1 MSPVCPLQDTALYL
15 RPPELPHAAV
25 SPSWSPLPARAC
37 WLSPPGHTWMFP
49 SFAPWD
55 NPWTSH
61 PGHECPFLGP
71 PPEHVHQLCPLVLPP
86 LCVPISLFLHVPL
99 SPGPC
104 VSVPPPPPQVPVPEP
119 SPGGRDPVPVPC
131 PAGPASQA
139 GALPRRLPRA
149 TWQEGRVLSQITHP
163 SRLVGQSSGGEVP
176 KHQLDTRVRHE
187 PGGGGGGGGPVSDRE
202 PPTRSLPGVP
212 GRWHLRVPRQRHRW
226 PSHTPACAGVPAS
239 RTGALIP
246 QGPSRCRAPRG
257 DTDLCRKIPLNLGTG
272 GERVL
277 GETKRE
283 HRNRPVGPAR
293 TGSGPWVPPGAA
305 PQPSPGSGSA
315 PHPSPRFGVCFGEE
329 HTRPIRPGGVAVLA
343 AADAG
348 AHRSP
353 CAPEK
358 GEMRSCCGRRG
369 DLHRAGVKPPDAGK
383 RRQPPRWRGAR
394 AGLAAGGAAAG
405 PGGARGWQSPL
416 RQRCRTPGCERGPGH
431 PFPVTTDSSS
441 SRAAPGSQ
449 RGDGARRGGFGFS
462 AVSPPVPGSRRCAPS
477 LPGVRPRR
485 SARLLL
491 PAAGIGN

>member
-49 SFAPWD
+49 SCAPWD

-86 LCVPISLFLHVPL
+86 LCVPISLSLHVPL

-149 TWQEGRVLSQITHP
+149 AWQEGRVLSQITHP

-187 PGGGGGGGGPVSDRE
+187 PGGGGGGGGPVSERE
-202 PPTRSLPGVP
+202 PPTQSLPGVP
-212 GRWHLRVPRQRHRW
+212 GRWHLQVPRQRRRW

-277 GETKRE
+277 GETG
-283 HRNRPVGPAR
+283 NGS
-293 TGSGPWVPPGAA
+293 TGTDPWVRQGRAQAPGSHPVPLPSPAQARAVPPPIPAFRGLFRGAA
-305 PQPSPGSGSA
+305 HA
-315 PHPSPRFGVCFGEE
+315 PHPARGSCGAGSRGCR
-329 HTRPIRPGGVAVLA
+329 RPSIPV
-343 AADAG
+343 
-348 AHRSP
+348 
-353 CAPEK
+353 
-358 GEMRSCCGRRG
+358 
-369 DLHRAGVKPPDAGK
+369 RAGE
-383 RRQPPRWRGAR
+383 RRDEE
-394 AGLAAGGAAAG
+394 L
-405 PGGARGWQSPL
+405 L
-416 RQRCRTPGCERGPGH
+416 RPQR
-431 PFPVTTDSSS
+431 
-441 SRAAPGSQ
+441 
-449 RGDGARRGGFGFS
+449 
-462 AVSPPVPGSRRCAPS
+462 
-477 LPGVRPRR
+477 
-485 SARLLL
+485 
-491 PAAGIGN
+491 